1 MSLDHLPTVS
11 AWIHRL
17 ARECGE
23 REMVV
28 AGERRLTYA
37 AAEAESGL
45 LARGMLAAGIG
56 KGTIYEYFATKE
68 DIFVAGIREWV
79 DFMEHQ
85 LKESLAGL
93 EDPIERLRAVA
104 HMSVELCD
112 PDDPDTA
119 RLFSKSSSRP
129 FWKAVRSTNGAIS

>member
-1 MSLDHLPTVS
+1 MSLVHPPTVS

-28 AGERRLTYA
+28 LGASRLTYA

-56 KGTIYEYFATKE
+56 KGT
-68 DIFVAGIREWV
+68 RE
-79 DFMEHQ
+79 
-85 LKESLAGL
+85 G
-93 EDPIERLRAVA
+93 
-104 HMSVELCD
+104 
-112 PDDPDTA
+112 
-119 RLFSKSSSRP
+119 RP
-129 FWKAVRSTNGAIS
+129 GTPGPGGPTRSP